1 MIKENSYITEEQR
14 EKVVLIA
21 VDSGSDSFS
30 ADESLNELEE
40 LAHTAGADVAGR
52 LIQKREDISR
62 TMYLGKGKT
71 EELRLF
77 CEELGATGIICDD
90 ELSPSQTDFLEK
102 NTGLKIMD
110 RTLLILDIFAKHA
123 VSAEG
128 KVQVE
133 LAQLRYNMSH
143 LRGRGKSM
151 SRLGGGIGTRG
162 PGEKKLETDR
172 RRIASR
178 ISELNKSL
186 KQIEDHREV
195 IREKRINSGTPIIAL
210 IGYTNAG
217 KSTLM
222 NSITGSDVLCE
233 NKLFATLDTTTRQI
247 KPTENSKKEYIF
259 TDTVG
264 FINKLPHSLIKAFRS
279 TLEEVKYADILIH
292 VVDASNPA
300 CKEQMNTVYSLLN
313 ELDVK
318 DKPIITV
325 FNKTDKDIVTPL
337 PHDPHA
343 DTTIRISA
351 KYNTNTDKLL
361 EAVEDIVKSFRTSI
375 KVNIPYSD
383 GKLLNLVHKNCEIIS
398 EEHSPSGTIIEAYV
412 NEEYRLRLQKYS
424 V

>member
-1 MIKENSYITEEQR
+1 MIKENSYITEEQQ

-30 ADESLNELEE
+30 ADESLDELEE
-40 LAHTAGADVAGR
+40 LAHTAGAEVAGR

-71 EELRLF
+71 EELKLF

-325 FNKTDKDIVTPL
+325 FNKTDRDIVTPL

-375 KVNIPYSD
+375 KANIPYSD

>member
-1 MIKENSYITEEQR
+1 MIKENSYITEEQQ

-30 ADESLNELEE
+30 ADESLDELEE
-40 LAHTAGADVAGR
+40 LAHTAGAEVAGR

-279 TLEEVKYADILIH
+279 TLEEVKFADILIH